1 MPADDSAMG
10 PPSGSSGMPGAP
22 GGKMTS
28 GTDGPTILGLLAF
41 GLMSMLFGLSQLPG
55 PYGSGFITKSTFAF
69 NVIWLPGGTV
79 TGSMITLGGVVL
91 ILAALLILF
100 KGWGNF
106 WGVSLFGYG
115 AFWISWSGISPS
127 LLNHVAFGYGT
138 AGFAFL
144 WVLFSLTFLI
154 SSMKHGWMTFIFF
167 LVVTIAYILLV
178 VEAWQWG
185 AKPTTP
191 ISGFELGAIG
201 GFWILAGIIG
211 WYSGTARLAEYTY
224 GKKVLPG

>member
-1 MPADDSAMG
+1 MAAAEATTGASTMIPDASAG
-10 PPSGSSGMPGAP
+10 TGTKLSGGMV
-22 GGKMTS
+22 
-28 GTDGPTILGLLAF
+28 GPTTLGFLAF
-41 GLMSMLFGLSQLPG
+41 GLMSILFGLSQLPG
-55 PYGSGFITKSTFAF
+55 PYSTGF
-69 NVIWLPGGTV
+69 NVQVSLGIWA
-79 TGSMITLGGVVL
+79 TGSIVSLTMLMLGGIVL
-91 ILAALLILF
+91 ILIGGIAFL
-100 KGWGNF
+100 KSGHPF
-106 WGVSLFGYG
+106 WSSAFFGFG
-115 AFWISWSGISPS
+115 AFWLIWSSVASSGNNH
-127 LLNHVAFGYGT
+127 LLYGYGV
-138 AGFAFL
+138 AGFALL
-144 WVLFSLTFLI
+144 WVLFSLTYLI